1 MEKEE
6 ISGFVL
12 AGGKSSRM
20 GRDKALLDFKGQA
33 LLAYMLDLIRP
44 FCSGTFISGNNP
56 EYQMFGVEVIPDM
69 YADKGPISGI
79 FSVLSSSQ
87 NEWNLIV
94 SVDVPMVNNEL
105 LQYLIDN
112 RSSYDAVVPVHS
124 KGTEPLIALYHK
136 RIVPIIQEMI
146 QANDYKLM
154 NLTRRINTN
163 HVDCNELVCRYPHL
177 FLNVNKL
184 DDYQAIQ
191 ILCF

>member
-20 GRDKALLDFKGQA
+20 SRDKALLDFKGQA
-33 LLAYMLDLIRP
+33 LLTHMLELIKP
-44 FCSGTFISGNNP
+44 FCDSTFISGNNP
-56 EYQMFGVEVIPDM
+56 EYQLLGGKLIPDV
-69 YADKGPISGI
+69 YQDKGPISGI

-94 SVDVPMVNNEL
+94 SVDVPMVNHEL
-105 LQYLIDN
+105 LQYLIEN
-112 RSSYDAVVPVHS
+112 RNSYDAVVPVHS
-124 KGTEPLIALYHK
+124 GGTEPLISLYHK

-163 HVDCNELVCRYPHL
+163 HVDCNELVRRYPHL

-191 ILCF
+191 ALGF

>member
-20 GRDKALLDFKGQA
+20 SRDKALLDFRGQP
-33 LLAYMLDLIRP
+33 LLTHMLELIKP
-44 FCSGTFISGNNP
+44 FCDNTFISGNNP
-56 EYQMFGVEVIPDM
+56 EYQLFGGKLIPDV
-69 YADKGPISGI
+69 YQDKGPISGI

-94 SVDVPMVNNEL
+94 SVDVPMVNHEL
-105 LQYLIDN
+105 LQYLIEN
-112 RSSYDAVVPVHS
+112 RNSYDAVVPVHS
-124 KGTEPLIALYHK
+124 GGTEPLISLYHK

-191 ILCF
+191 ASGF